1 LSLRQASLMD
11 TLKNWFHSLSS
22 SQRTKLSFGA
32 VGLFAVGFW
41 LLNQQS
47 PVTEFETATQDTVS
61 VSGSIQ
67 VHVVGE
73 VAQAGL
79 YELSLGSRVQDAV
92 AAAGGFS
99 EDAVQHSVN
108 LARVLSDGEQLVV
121 LGPGDLSEGQ
131 SGGLISLNRAN
142 ENQLDELPGVGPA
155 LASRILEYRQELG
168 SFSDIRQLREV
179 SGIGE
184 KLFAQIKD
192 LVTL

>member
-1 LSLRQASLMD
+1 MD
-11 TLKNWFHSLSS
+11 ALKHWFHSLSS
-22 SQRTKLSFGA
+22 TQRTKLGFGA
-32 VGLFAVGFW
+32 IGIFAVSFW
-41 LLNQQS
+41 LLNQQTS
-47 PVTEFETATQDTVS
+47 TEDLELLSEEAVS

-73 VAQAGL
+73 VAQVGL
-79 YELSLGSRVQDAV
+79 YELPLGSRVQDAIS
-92 AAAGGFS
+92 AAGGFS

-121 LGPGDLSEGQ
+121 LGPEDMANGAG
-131 SGGLISLNRAN
+131 GGLISLNRAT